1 MFPEW
6 HGGLFYSS
14 PRARDSCFWPIVSNK
29 SFLADEQNFQD
40 GLRLVRG
47 ICGTTLFRAK
57 PTTDLGIGP
66 TELAAVSDV

>member
-47 ICGTTLFRAK
+47 IHGTTSFRANQ
-57 PTTDLGIGP
+57 PRTFILGLEG
-66 TELAAVSDV
+66 LAAVGDV